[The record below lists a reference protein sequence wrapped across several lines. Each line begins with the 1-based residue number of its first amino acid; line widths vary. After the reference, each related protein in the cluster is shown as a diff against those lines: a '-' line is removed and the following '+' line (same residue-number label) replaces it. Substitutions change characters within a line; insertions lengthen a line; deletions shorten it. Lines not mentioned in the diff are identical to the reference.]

1 MQIARIYTDEDI
13 YGELAE
19 ALRKRGV
26 DAEST
31 AEAGNLGLED
41 REQLAYAVTQK
52 RASLT
57 FNRDHYERLAV
68 EYFLN
73 DREHYGIIISPQY
86 EFGEFLRRV
95 LKLLESV
102 TADELRNQIRYLQAF
117 K

>member
-52 RASLT
+52 RAILT

-86 EFGEFLRRV
+86 EFGELLRRV